1 MGSPLFERRHM
12 DELIEILNISA
23 VDIVKWCVIGIFIL
37 SAIIGAGIIIGKKLF
52 GAHKELAKRENAIAK
67 SYEKLENHEVA
78 IESIK
83 KDITSIVASVEMI
96 NKNMLEMQ
104 ENVKLMQ
111 VADSNRD
118 KKVDALM
125 EAVMEEMGD
134 RIIQK
139 ANYYIKL
146 GGIPEDEVDSFTR
159 MFNAYTG
166 IHGNHGAEAKYN
178 YCMDHLPILPV
189 ERIIHDHD

>member
-1 MGSPLFERRHM
+1 MN
-12 DELIEILNISA
+12 ELIEILNISTI
-23 VDIVKWCVIGIFIL
+23 DIVRWCVIGIFIL

-52 GAHKELAKRENAIAK
+52 GAHKELAKRENAITK

-83 KDITSIVASVEMI
+83 TDITSIVASVDMI
-96 NKNMLEMQ
+96 NKNMIEMQ

-111 VADSNRD
+111 IADSNRD

-139 ANYYIKL
+139 ANSYIKL

-159 MFNAYTG
+159 MFKA
-166 IHGNHGAEAKYN
+166 
-178 YCMDHLPILPV
+178 
-189 ERIIHDHD
+189 